1 MPPLPALVAALAWVG
16 RQGTRAVAA
25 SVFAGLLLP
34 PLAALLKP
42 AVPAAI
48 TVLLAL
54 AFLRVEP
61 GALRAHIARPALM
74 LAAGAWIM
82 LAVPVLIGAAL
93 ALLGLG
99 AALPDLH
106 LALLLQAL
114 APPIMAA
121 PAFAA
126 LLGLDAALVLAT
138 LMLCMAATP
147 LTAIAFAAA
156 FLATPGPLSG
166 EPDAAL
172 TLSPLVLG
180 IRVAGVLAG
189 AAFAAVVV
197 RRVLGEPW
205 LRRQREC
212 IDGLNVIVLLIFA
225 IAVMDGVTA
234 RLIADPGL
242 VIGLTLIAFALAL
255 AIAGLTALVF
265 ARAGRRRALALG
277 LAAGLRNLG
286 LMLAATGGAVPEVTW
301 IYFGLAQFPIYL
313 LPQLLQPLARRLPA
327 ERGEGP

>member
-1 MPPLPALVAALAWVG
+1 MSLLPALSAALAWVG

-42 AVPAAI
+42 AVPTAI
-48 TVLLAL
+48 VALLAL
-54 AFLRVEP
+54 AFLRVDA
-61 GALRAHIARPALM
+61 GALRAQLARPALT
-74 LAAGAWIM
+74 LAAAVWIM
-82 LAVPVLIGAAL
+82 LAVPALIGTAL
-93 ALLGLG
+93 ALLGIG
-99 AALPDLH
+99 EVLPAVH
-106 LALLLQAL
+106 LALLLQAF

-147 LTAIAFAAA
+147 LTSIAFAAI
-156 FLATPGPLSG
+156 FLAAPGALSG
-166 EPDAAL
+166 EPGAAL
-172 TLSPLVLG
+172 TFSPLTLG
-180 IRVAGVLAG
+180 IRIAAVLAG
-189 AAFAAVVV
+189 AALAAAVI
-197 RRVLGEPW
+197 RRTMGEPW
-205 LRRQREC
+205 LRRQRER

-234 RLIADPGL
+234 RLIVQPGL
-242 VIGLTLIAFALAL
+242 VIGLTLVAFALAL
-255 AIAGLTALVF
+255 AIAALTALVF

-277 LAAGLRNLG
+277 LATGLRNLG

-301 IYFGLAQFPIYL
+301 IYVGLAQFPIYL
-313 LPQLLQPLARRLPA
+313 LPQLLQPLARRLPV
-327 ERGEGP
+327 ERDEEP

>member
-1 MPPLPALVAALAWVG
+1 MSPLPALAAALAWVG

-48 TVLLAL
+48 VALLAL
-54 AFLRVEP
+54 AFLRVEA
-61 GALRAHIARPALM
+61 GALRAQLARPALTV
-74 LAAGAWIM
+74 AAAAWIM
-82 LAVPVLIGAAL
+82 LAVPALIGTAL
-93 ALLGLG
+93 ALLRVGE
-99 AALPDLH
+99 ALPAVH
-106 LALLLQAL
+106 LALLLQAF

-147 LTAIAFAAA
+147 LTSIAFTAI
-156 FLATPGPLSG
+156 FLAAPGPLAG
-166 EPDAAL
+166 EADAVL
-172 TLSPLVLG
+172 TLSPLALG
-180 IRVAGVLAG
+180 IRTAAVLAG
-189 AAFAAVVV
+189 AALTAAVI
-197 RRVLGEPW
+197 RRTMGEPW
-205 LRRQREC
+205 LRRQRER

-234 RLIADPGL
+234 RLIAQPGL
-242 VIGLTLIAFALAL
+242 VIGLTLVAFALAL
-255 AIAGLTALVF
+255 AIAALTALVF
-265 ARAGRRRALALG
+265 VRAGRRRALALG
-277 LAAGLRNLG
+277 LATGLRNLG

-301 IYFGLAQFPIYL
+301 IYVGLAQFPIYL
-313 LPQLLQPLARRLPA
+313 LPQLLQPLARRLPV
-327 ERGEGP
+327 ERGDGP